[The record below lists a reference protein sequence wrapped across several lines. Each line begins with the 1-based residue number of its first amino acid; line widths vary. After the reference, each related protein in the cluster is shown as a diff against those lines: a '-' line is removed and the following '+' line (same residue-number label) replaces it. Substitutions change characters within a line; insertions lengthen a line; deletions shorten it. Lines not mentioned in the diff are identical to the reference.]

1 MPSLLC
7 PMCLYLPDMGAWFAR
22 GFGASSSQQAK
33 TTGAILL
40 HIRYLGPIPCARMGH
55 GHWNGLIKVQWEN
68 ELNEIT
74 ILLLF
79 FCLGMNINID
89 IERNDF
95 RSMVGFWLV
104 DEKLP

>member
-1 MPSLLC
+1 
-7 PMCLYLPDMGAWFAR
+7 
-22 GFGASSSQQAK
+22 
-33 TTGAILL
+33 
-40 HIRYLGPIPCARMGH
+40 MGH